1 MTSIIMMLREE
12 RNRLGLSQA
21 KLGGLAGVTKQSQ
34 MLYEKGTRRPD
45 AHYLEAMVKAG
56 VDILYV
62 ITSKRSNDSWDATW
76 KSILITTVD
85 ELNATNKKI
94 SGVKLIELINLLTTW
109 HLQGTSVDP
118 EMVRKQV
125 LLVT

>member
-1 MTSIIMMLREE
+1 MNSRDDTLTVWVLVQPRFYAIGHDYTTSTVFQLPS
-12 RNRLGLSQA
+12 L
-21 KLGGLAGVTKQSQ
+21 V
-34 MLYEKGTRRPD
+34 
-45 AHYLEAMVKAG
+45 
-56 VDILYV
+56 
-62 ITSKRSNDSWDATW
+62 SKPRSLWYSSDNWNTTW
-76 KSILITTVD
+76 QSILITTVD

-109 HLQGTSVDP
+109 HLQGASVDP